1 LCMCVISERKRR
13 QCEKVSGCR
22 MRGEELLC
30 YCAEVRGLPCCLAMP
45 CLNASPPSTIDLPQK
60 TCSSHPP
67 AKPEWAAAAPWDEHS
82 PVATSH
88 SRVLTLLLERGAIRH
103 TRQWKSRIPLTDGVA
118 VVFNLPMGYFRLVET
133 HALAQP
139 CRQPA
144 APSLA
149 ELTCLHHDHTRTCR
163 W

>member
-1 LCMCVISERKRR
+1 VGAE
-13 QCEKVSGCR
+13 CEAKSCCAV
-22 MRGEELLC
+22 LLC
-30 YCAEVRGLPCCLAMP
+30 CSAWSALLPCDALLECF
-45 CLNASPPSTIDLPQK
+45 PSIDLPRE

-88 SRVLTLLLERGAIRH
+88 RRVLTLLLERGAIRH

-118 VVFNLPMGYFRLVET
+118 VVFDLPMGYFRLVET

-149 ELTCLHHDHTRTCR
+149 ELTCLHHNDDTRTCR